1 MFANTLTL
9 GFFHMTKKILHW
21 GFSLFL
27 FCSTCLYG
35 QNDKT
40 QRMSNVLQLMQ
51 TGGFD
56 ATAMPEIRNLF
67 EVIFSKS
74 EEYRAHGE
82 FDKAMEFDFFALQL
96 AENLDSA
103 DFLSRAYNNI
113 AIGYYRIKDYEKA
126 EKFFHTAEAIRR
138 ATGDSLRLADTYYNL
153 GMLNDDMGHFD
164 KAKDY
169 YSKALHLFSAKNIL
183 DGMADV
189 YNGLA
194 GHYYMVGKID
204 SVQYF
209 ANKALEMFIALGRSD
224 AIAFMHINIAA
235 LENMQGLHLNA
246 LANITKGL
254 EFAKQA
260 NNINQLRQGYKN
272 LSETYSYLGDFE
284 NAYKN
289 HLIYEQ
295 YKDSV
300 FNAEKSLAIEE
311 LQTKYE
317 TDKALKELNE
327 KKAEVLQMEVD
338 IQKSKNARNIVI
350 LALIIIIMFAIFLWS
365 RYRANQ
371 RTSAILNQKNKEL
384 NELNATKDMF
394 FSIISHDL
402 KSPVSSVARLVSG
415 LEKSID
421 LLDKPQLKSYLSE
434 LAGTTNNLNEFL
446 KKLLHWALSQKGGL
460 KPVFTESNICA
471 LLNEVIL
478 SEKAQAELKN
488 ISIHMDCDSEI
499 EIYADRS
506 MIETV
511 VRNFLSNA
519 VKFAHPNTEVVVLAF
534 QENGNTKVSIKN
546 SGSGISDENA
556 IKLFKIDGHASMSS
570 SHPDGGTGLGL
581 ILCAEFVKLHKGDV
595 FLEDGSPQNTCFSFT
610 IPTKH

>member
-1 MFANTLTL
+1 
-9 GFFHMTKKILHW
+9 MTKKIPTW
-21 GFSLFL
+21 CFAFFM
-27 FCSTCLYG
+27 FCSTCLFG
-35 QNDKT
+35 QNDEAKWT
-40 QRMSNVLQLMQ
+40 SSVLQIMQ

-56 ATAMPEIRNLF
+56 ATAMPEVRNLF

-74 EEYRAHGE
+74 EEYRKQGE

-103 DFLSRAYNNI
+103 EFLSRAYNNI
-113 AIGYYRIKDYEKA
+113 AISYYRIKVYEKA
-126 EKFFHTAEAIRR
+126 EKFFLTAEAIRSV
-138 ATGDSLRLADTYYNL
+138 TGDSLRLADTYYNL
-153 GMLNDDMGHFD
+153 GMLNDDLGHFD
-164 KAKDY
+164 KAKNY
-169 YSKALHLFSAKNIL
+169 YSKALHLFSAKNII

-194 GHYYMVGKID
+194 GHYYMIGKID
-204 SVQYF
+204 SVQYY
-209 ANKALEMFIALGRSD
+209 ANKALEMFTLLGRSD
-224 AIAFMHINIAA
+224 AVAFMHINIAS

-246 LANITKGL
+246 LSNITKGI
-254 EFAKQA
+254 EFAKQT

-289 HLIYEQ
+289 HLVYEQ

-300 FNAEKSLAIEE
+300 FNNEKALIIEE

-338 IQKSKNARNIVI
+338 IQKSKNDRNIVI
-350 LALIIIIMFAIFLWS
+350 LALIIIIMFALFLWHRS
-365 RYRANQ
+365 RANK

-460 KPVFTESNICA
+460 KPVFANYKMCDI
-471 LLNEVIL
+471 LNEVVL

-488 ISIHMDCDSEI
+488 STIRLDCNSQI

-519 VKFAHPNTEVVVLAF
+519 VKFAHPQTEILIMAF
-534 QENGNTKVSIKN
+534 QENGNIKVSIKN
-546 SGSGISDENA
+546 SGDGISEENA
-556 IKLFKIDGHASMSS
+556 KKLFKIDGHASMNTA
-570 SHPDGGTGLGL
+570 HPSRGTGLGL
-581 ILCAEFVKLHKGDV
+581 ILCAEFVRLHNGDV

-610 IPTKH
+610 IPTKL